1 MDRRW
6 KGPARVGRPEIDT
19 RARSAALRKGARAA
33 DTAGVTTFLG
43 VDEIDV
49 DLEVDEAFGYFVSV
63 RRKGAWATFAA
74 APLVALLAVARLA
87 QGSHPGTYLG
97 VLAIGLA
104 FSAFGWRVLR
114 CSVQLVGDEVVVR
127 NLLSTAIV
135 PVGAVTAVEPR
146 SWAAAHGEDEDARR
160 VVLTTTGGN
169 VRIDA
174 LNNGDPRV
182 RVENAE
188 RLHQLLGLPR

>member
-1 MDRRW
+1 M
-6 KGPARVGRPEIDT
+6 
-19 RARSAALRKGARAA
+19 AA
-33 DTAGVTTFLG
+33 DIRDVTTFL
-43 VDEIDV
+43 DEV
-49 DLEVDEAFGYFVSV
+49 EAEAEEAFGYFVSV

-74 APLVALLAVARLA
+74 APAVALLAIGRLA

-97 VLAIGLA
+97 VLALGAA
-104 FSAFGWRVLR
+104 FSIFGWRVLR
-114 CSVQLVGDEVVVR
+114 CSVQRVGDEVVVR
-127 NLLSTAIV
+127 NLVSTVTV

-146 SWAAAHGEDEDARR
+146 SWAAAHGEGEEARR
-160 VVLTTTGGN
+160 VVLATADGP
-169 VRIDA
+169 VRVDA